1 MGVALT
7 SLGEERRH
15 LLDEN
20 QELIKQRAQMEF
32 SVKDMEQSV
41 SEDQMNQV
49 RHIHV
54 HVLLLLTHG

>member
-41 SEDQMNQV
+41 SEDQINQV
-49 RHIHV
+49 SHISIV
-54 HVLLLLTHG
+54 YLTSTCIC